1 MRWPITTNSKV
12 SASALTAPGGAAG
25 LNKQNKPVVVELTRG
40 AILPAELKDLLV
52 LAAHDAKCVMV
63 TLVWSD
69 NSQASTTDIDEI
81 DPIEDAEDI
90 RSVFGKFVY
99 DDDSTLTVVLR
110 RYYRNVLEAAG
121 RISVQRQSAIAQY
134 WASLPDRSS
143 LTYLAANWVRSLP
156 VALLGGAI
164 TFFIAGF
171 FFPGGRHHM
180 APWALRIGF
189 LLIALCAYLFVRSAH
204 ATHGFSKLILLARR
218 SRRDTWTIVA
228 GISGIGALVLSLI
241 AYLFPR

>member
-1 MRWPITTNSKV
+1 M
-12 SASALTAPGGAAG
+12 
-25 LNKQNKPVVVELTRG
+25 VELTRG

-99 DDDSTLTVVLR
+99 DNRSTLTVVLR

-121 RISVQRQSAIAQY
+121 PSAVQRQSAIAQY

-143 LTYLAANWVRSLP
+143 LTYIAARWVRSLP
-156 VALLGGAI
+156 IALLGGAV

-171 FFPGGRHHM
+171 FHGGRHHM

-189 LLIALCAYLFVRSAH
+189 LLIALCAYLYVRSAH

-218 SRRDTWTIVA
+218 PRRDTWTIVA